1 MRVEAAELV
10 HEPAPLDHAAVRSIV
25 IGILLA
31 MLLAALDQTIVA
43 TALPTIGREL
53 GDPENLP
60 WVVTAYL
67 LSSTAVTPLYGK
79 LSDIHGR
86 RLILLIGIGTFVLG
100 SLACALAPSMTA
112 LIVARALQGL
122 GGGGLISL
130 AQTIIADVVA
140 PKERGRYQ
148 GYIAGVF
155 VTSSVAGPVLGGF
168 FAEHLHWSMI
178 FWINLPLGLARV
190 PDDQPRAAPAA
201 APRAP
206 ASARSA
212 RRRADGARDRHA
224 AAGAQLGRPA
234 LSLGLGAGGRP
245 AARLG
250 RWCRCCSCSASGRR
264 SSRSCRSPVILN
276 PVVAAGTATACCAMG
291 VFIGLSV
298 YVPIYLQSV
307 LRLSASASGL
317 AMIAL
322 MGGTVTG
329 ATVSGRVM
337 MHVRHY
343 RRLPVAGLIVAT
355 LAVLALALRPSGLP
369 LGLVEVLLAAIG
381 LGLGTVLPVTTVAIQ
396 NAVEL
401 HQLGTATASMNFF
414 RSLGGAI
421 LVAAFGAIL
430 LGGIGAA
437 GLDGPAYRPDRGRH
451 HTAGSGRRVRLAVR
465 GRGAWPRGRGR
476 CLLTM
481 AERPLRG
488 RISGPPPAR
497 EPGRAPLEA
506 RAELIATPW
515 AAALVPAGPW
525 PPGRG

>member
-1 MRVEAAELV
+1 MAVEAAELTQ
-10 HEPAPLDHAAVRSIV
+10 PTALDHAAVRSIV

-43 TALPTIGREL
+43 TALPTIGRAL
-53 GDPENLP
+53 GDAGQLP
-60 WVVTAYL
+60 WVVTSYL
-67 LSSTAVTPLYGK
+67 LTSTAVTPLYGK

-100 SLACALAPSMTA
+100 SLACALAPSMTV
-112 LIVARALQGL
+112 LILARALQGL

-130 AQTIIADVVA
+130 AQTIVADVVA
-140 PKERGRYQ
+140 PRERGRYQ

-178 FWINLPLGLARV
+178 FWINLPLGLVAFLMTNRV
-190 PDDQPRAAPAA
+190 LRRLPRHERPH
-201 APRAP
+201 RL
-206 ASARSA
+206 
-212 RRRADGARDRHA
+212 DLLGAVLMVLA
-224 AAGAQLGRPA
+224 TTMLLLA
-234 LSLGLGAGGRP
+234 LSWGGQRYP
-245 AARLG
+245 WGSAPVVLLIVGSAAMWLLFVLRL
-250 RWCRCCSCSASGRR
+250 WTAMEPLLPL
-264 SSRSCRSPVILN
+264 PVILN
-276 PVVAAGTATACCAMG
+276 PVVAAGTATACWAMG
-291 VFIGLSV
+291 VFIGLSI

-307 LRLSASASGL
+307 VRLSASASGV

-355 LAVLALALRPSGLP
+355 LAVLALALRPADLP
-369 LGLVEVLLAAIG
+369 LALLEVLLAAIG
-381 LGLGTVLPVTTVAIQ
+381 LGVGTVLPVTTVAIQ

-421 LVAAFGAIL
+421 LVAGFGAIL
-430 LGGIGAA
+430 LGGIGAD
-437 GLDGPAYRPDRGRH
+437 GLAALRTAPAATPPG
-451 HTAGSGRRVRLAVR
+451 LAHVF
-465 GRGAWPRGRGR
+465 GWVFAASALGLVAALG

-488 RISGPPPAR
+488 RNPAAGADR
-497 EPGRAPLEA
+497 VSRPGANA
-506 RAELIATPW
+506 RT
-515 AAALVPAGPW
+515 
-525 PPGRG
+525 R

>member
-1 MRVEAAELV
+1 MAADAAELT
-10 HEPAPLDHAAVRSIV
+10 EAPPLDHAAVRSIV

-53 GDPENLP
+53 GDARQLP

-67 LSSTAVTPLYGK
+67 LTSTAVTPLYGK

-100 SLACALAPSMTA
+100 SLACALAPSMRV
-112 LIVARALQGL
+112 LIVARGLQGL

-178 FWINLPLGLARV
+178 FWINLPLGLVAFLMTNRV
-190 PDDQPRAAPAA
+190 LRRLPRHERPHRLDLLGTLLMVLATVMLLLALSWGGQRYAW
-201 APRAP
+201 
-206 ASARSA
+206 ASAPVVGLILGSA
-212 RRRADGARDRHA
+212 IMW
-224 AAGAQLGRPA
+224 
-234 LSLGLGAGGRP
+234 GLFVL
-245 AARLG
+245 RL
-250 RWCRCCSCSASGRR
+250 WTAMEPLLPL
-264 SSRSCRSPVILN
+264 PVILN
-276 PVVAAGTATACCAMG
+276 PVVAAGTATACWAMG
-291 VFIGLSV
+291 VFIGLSI

-307 LRLSASASGL
+307 LRLSASASGV

-329 ATVSGRVM
+329 ATASGRVM

-343 RRLPVAGLIVAT
+343 RRLPVVGLIVAA
-355 LAVLALALRPSGLP
+355 LGVLALALRPSGLP
-369 LGLVEVLLAAIG
+369 LALVEVLLAAIG
-381 LGLGTVLPVTTVAIQ
+381 LGVGTVLPVTTVAIQ

-430 LGGIGAA
+430 LGGIGADQLEA
-437 GLDGPAYRPDRGRH
+437 LRTTTGAAPPGLA
-451 HTAGSGRRVRLAVR
+451 AVF
-465 GRGAWPRGRGR
+465 GWVFAAAALGLVAAVL

-488 RISGPPPAR
+488 RLPAPAAGGVSRAGGPGQTR
-497 EPGRAPLEA
+497 
-506 RAELIATPW
+506 
-515 AAALVPAGPW
+515 
-525 PPGRG
+525 

>member
-1 MRVEAAELV
+1 MAADAAELTQA
-10 HEPAPLDHAAVRSIV
+10 PPLDHAAVRSIV

-53 GDPENLP
+53 GNPEQLP

-67 LSSTAVTPLYGK
+67 LTSTAVTPLYGK

-100 SLACALAPSMTA
+100 SLACALAPSMGV
-112 LIVARALQGL
+112 LIVARGFQGL

-178 FWINLPLGLARV
+178 FWINLPLGAVAFVMTNRVLRRLPRHERPHRVDLLGALVMVLATV
-190 PDDQPRAAPAA
+190 T
-201 APRAP
+201 
-206 ASARSA
+206 
-212 RRRADGARDRHA
+212 
-224 AAGAQLGRPA
+224 LLLA
-234 LSLGLGAGGRP
+234 LSWGGQRYPWGSVPVIALILGSAGLW
-245 AARLG
+245 ALFVLRL
-250 RWCRCCSCSASGRR
+250 WTAMDPLLPL
-264 SSRSCRSPVILN
+264 PVILN
-276 PVVAAGTATACCAMG
+276 PVVAAGTATACWAMG
-291 VFIGLSV
+291 VFIGLSI

-307 LRLSASASGL
+307 LRLSASASGVAL
-317 AMIAL
+317 IAL

-329 ATVSGRVM
+329 ATASGRVM

-343 RRLPVAGLIVAT
+343 RRMPLIGLIVAT
-355 LAVLALALRPSGLP
+355 LALIALALRPAGLP
-369 LGLVEVLLAAIG
+369 LAAIEVLLLAIG
-381 LGLGTVLPVTTVAIQ
+381 LGVGTVLPVTTVAIQ

-414 RSLGGAI
+414 RSLGGAL

-430 LGGIGAA
+430 LGGIGADQLESLRA
-437 GLDGPAYRPDRGRH
+437 APAAAPAPPSGVAPVFGWVFAAAAIGLVA
-451 HTAGSGRRVRLAVR
+451 AV
-465 GRGAWPRGRGR
+465 A

-481 AERPLRG
+481 AERPLRARLPAPAVEG
-488 RISGPPPAR
+488 GNRSGVADR
-497 EPGRAPLEA
+497 SG
-506 RAELIATPW
+506 
-515 AAALVPAGPW
+515 
-525 PPGRG
+525 